1 MATRVGLA
9 LGSNLGDRL
18 ANLRTARDLLRRL
31 SPVGVHYEQ
40 APLYQSD
47 PVDCPET
54 SPDFFNSVIELDYVG
69 DPMQL
74 LEDAQAIEFHLGRT
88 ASTELNSPRVID
100 IDLLYFDDLVID
112 SEALMLPHPRMTHR
126 RFVLQPLA
134 EIRPF
139 LTLPGDHVT
148 ISEHLRRLD
157 TDEPELTLVQARW

>member
-1 MATRVGLA
+1 MATRVGVA
-9 LGSNLGDRL
+9 LGSNVGDRL
-18 ANLRTARDLLRRL
+18 ANLRAARDLLRGL

-47 PVDCPET
+47 PVGCPT
-54 SPDFFNSVIELDYVG
+54 DSPDFFNSVIELDYVG
-69 DPMQL
+69 EPMQL

-88 ASTELNSPRVID
+88 AAAEINAPRVID
-100 IDLLYFDDLVID
+100 IDLLYFDDLVVE
-112 SEALMLPHPRMTHR
+112 SEALKLPHPRMTHR

-134 EIRPF
+134 EIRPQ

-157 TDEPELTLVQARW
+157 TEEPELTLVQARW